1 MKMPKKMMAF
11 EKRDEK
17 MDRKKGIK
25 EGSKADMKK
34 DAKMGFPYP
43 KMKSGRAGKK

>member
-1 MKMPKKMMAF
+1 MAKMSKKMMAF

-34 DAKMGFPYP
+34 DAKMGFPYG
-43 KMKSGRAGKK
+43 KMVKKGK

>member
-1 MKMPKKMMAF
+1 MAKMTKKMMAF

-34 DAKMGFPYP
+34 DAKAGFPY
-43 KMKSGRAGKK
+43 KLMGKKGK